1 MPCRQE
7 VMCSKTTASLLM
19 QPDKGNLSDVTS
31 IWAIELDIKTR
42 EDIWNLITEQIK
54 NTQWDWNL
62 AIFNTPHACEHY
74 RIAGQSLF
82 FYASGGFREILKSF
96 EGFPSLILISNNHI
110 SCLSGILLTPVRISL
125 LSHDFL
131 IYET

>member
-42 EDIWNLITEQIK
+42 EDIWNLITEKIK
-54 NTQWDWNL
+54 NTQWD
-62 AIFNTPHACEHY
+62 
-74 RIAGQSLF
+74 
-82 FYASGGFREILKSF
+82 
-96 EGFPSLILISNNHI
+96 
-110 SCLSGILLTPVRISL
+110 
-125 LSHDFL
+125 
-131 IYET
+131 